1 MGNTRMNKI
10 KEKMH
15 FKKLLNSKK
24 RYVIAAVLLLII
36 VIAISALIPV
46 TRSISDIYEL
56 AEKYV
61 NENTDGALS
70 EEQEGEVASA
80 VSRILEGSGIADE
93 SMIEDRMDIV
103 EKKLQEQLLQFSY
116 LTEEEVE
123 SISSNMNYFIQNDYR
138 NYLNEMNTKTTLFE
152 EWIKK
157 LELQISTKAENSEVE
172 KVEQTTSTLIEVD
185 EGLKQTD
192 GDLYTRLI
200 ELNAQLSKLGGH
212 VDDISEE
219 SDQELNRVVNEFNIL
234 LTEVK
239 ADTTKDYSEKLK
251 EMEVQI
257 NQYVADITKGL
268 SDIYVEMEE
277 KDYKL
282 LESIQNLESDTNGAL
297 GSLREETDTSLGSL
311 KTETDTALGI
321 LKTETDTALFGIRTE
336 TDQAILDLSDF
347 FQVKLDGLYAALG
360 ERADQNRQELLGV
373 KDAIATNQKAI
384 GSINDLAIGNQKS
397 IQEIHTDVGEN
408 KSAISDLLNKMNA
421 CFQSVS
427 DGKSLLAS
435 TLTDKGISTSPDATF
450 ADINNHIL
458 NLYTAAFTAGVDS
471 VAGINADVEYEYHY
485 HTGDENS
492 GGGCYSKENRHV
504 HAGNS
509 SNGGGCYTIPIYD
522 ISYYYPSCSGSWIKD
537 TDSWG
542 NKDGN
547 RDRRYRGW
555 CSVCGYYCASYSEWN
570 SYPSEAGPTHT
581 SRKATEIKTLRG
593 YSLGCGYS
601 EGQMLGYETA
611 CGMVD
616 GQIISA
622 KVNLTNAKTESAD
635 ILTSLQ
641 SLRNMNI
648 ETDNDGVNNTV
659 IKDAAEQ
666 KEAENTS
673 ESVERE
679 ETVSGNEVE
688 NQEKEGSV
696 DDENITEG
704 EGQIKEEDHTVSENS
719 AE

>member
-1 MGNTRMNKI
+1 MGNIRMNKI
-10 KEKMH
+10 EEKLH
-15 FKKLLNSKK
+15 FKKLLNTKK
-24 RYVIAAVLLLII
+24 NYVIAAVILLITVVTMFSFI
-36 VIAISALIPV
+36 PIAK
-46 TRSISDIYEL
+46 SISDIYAL

-61 NENTDGALS
+61 NENTNGTLS
-70 EEQEGEVASA
+70 EEQEVEVASV
-80 VSRILEGSGIADE
+80 VSRILEDSGIVDE
-93 SMIEDRMDIV
+93 SMIEDRLDIV
-103 EKKLQEQLLQFSY
+103 EKKLQDQLLEFSY
-116 LTEEEVE
+116 LTEEETE
-123 SISSNMNYFIQNDYR
+123 AISSNMNYFIQNDYR
-138 NYLNEMNTKTTLFE
+138 NYLKEMNTKTTLFE
-152 EWIKK
+152 ELIKK

-172 KVEQTTSTLIEVD
+172 KVEKTTSVLIEVD

-219 SDQELNRVVNEFNIL
+219 SDQELNRIVNEFNIL
-234 LTEVK
+234 LTEAK
-239 ADTTKDYSEKLK
+239 ADTTKDYSEKIK

-257 NQYVADITKGL
+257 NQYVTDITKGL
-268 SDIYVEMEE
+268 SDIYMEMEK

-297 GSLREETDTSLGSL
+297 DGLRAETDTSLGSL
-311 KTETDTALGI
+311 KTETDTALGS
-321 LKTETDTALFGIRTE
+321 LKTETDTALSGMKTE
-336 TDQAILDLSDF
+336 TDQAILNLSDS
-347 FQVKLDGLYAALG
+347 FQIKLEGLYAALG
-360 ERADQNRQELLGV
+360 EQADQNRLELLGV
-373 KDAIATNQKAI
+373 KDSIATNQKSI

-397 IQEIHTDVGEN
+397 IQDINTNVGEN
-408 KSAISDLLNKMNA
+408 KSAISDLLSKMNA

-450 ADINNHIL
+450 GVINNHIL

-485 HTGDENS
+485 HTGNENS
-492 GGGCYSKENRHV
+492 GGGCYTKENRHC
-504 HAGNS
+504 HTGNS

-522 ISYYYPSCSGSWIKD
+522 ISYYYPSCSGSWVKD
-537 TDSWG
+537 TNSWG
-542 NKDGN
+542 DKDGN

-581 SRKATEIKTLRG
+581 SLKATEIKTLRG
-593 YSLGCGYS
+593 YSLGCGFS

-641 SLRNMNI
+641 SLKNMNI
-648 ETDNDGVNNTV
+648 EASDSGVNNV
-659 IKDAAEQ
+659 AAKETTEQ
-666 KEAENTS
+666 KETENTS

-688 NQEKEGSV
+688 NPEKEGSAE
-696 DDENITEG
+696 ENITGG
-704 EGQIKEEDHTVSENS
+704 EGQIKEEEHTVSENS
-719 AE
+719 VE